1 MNNNKK
7 TYRDP
12 QANVNVNFRVIATY
26 HSIDYKL
33 KRHRIKIR
41 WKKFHDL
48 ISTTHKTSMNYKLN
62 RSIDICSSTSQR
74 CKTKHK

>member
-1 MNNNKK
+1 MYK
-7 TYRDP
+7 TFLKYLNLFKRTNDP

-48 ISTTHKTSMNYKLN
+48 IPPGNYPKN
-62 RSIDICSSTSQR
+62 NQAQYQ
-74 CKTKHK
+74 KGQQ